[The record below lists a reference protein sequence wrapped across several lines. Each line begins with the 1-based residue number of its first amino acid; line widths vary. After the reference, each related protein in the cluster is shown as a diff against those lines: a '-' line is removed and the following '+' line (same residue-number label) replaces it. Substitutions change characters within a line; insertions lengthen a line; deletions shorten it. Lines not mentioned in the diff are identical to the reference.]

1 MEPACESLVVL
12 IGQDRSGHKYSHLF
26 GVAGCLEG
34 RTDSHLGLAESH
46 IATDESVHRMSTLH
60 IGLDVLSCLKL
71 VGSVLIEEAG
81 LKLVLHE
88 GIRTKG
94 KAFFIAPLGIE
105 LDEIARNVLDALLSA
120 LLHAVPC
127 SGAENAQSWGLSGLV
142 GAVLADFIER
152 VDGNIHLVVVL
163 IDDAD
168 DFFEPFVGGHA
179 EQSAKFADSIIHMDD
194 KVAGFHLL
202 QFLHRQRHLAAAG
215 AVTLEAVFVEA
226 VEDLMIGE
234 AADLQ
239 RVVDESLVDGFL
251 HWSKFNRTLAPFA
264 ILQCHRLARLVH
276 TVEDVA
282 QSFLLPLAVGKN
294 IDMVAF
300 DEIAFDRLAQQVKI
314 LVIQGLGRDVEAQ
327 QGL

>member
-1 MEPACESLVVL
+1 M
-12 IGQDRSGHKYSHLF
+12 
-26 GVAGCLEG
+26 LEG
-34 RTDSHLGLAESH
+34 KHGGRYHYRHLLRVARGLKGSAHGDLGLAEAH
-46 IATDESVHRMSTLH
+46 ISADEAVHGAGTLH
-60 IGLDVLSCLKL
+60 IGLHLLGGSQL
-71 VGSVLIEEAG
+71 VGGIFVEEAG
-81 LKLVLHE
+81 LELVLHE
-88 GIRTKG
+88 GVGAEGEALLVT
-94 KAFFIAPLGIE
+94 ATGIE
-105 LDEIARNVLDALLSA
+105 LDEVTGNILDALLGA
-120 LLHAVPC
+120 LLETVP
-127 SGAENAQSWGLSGLV
+127 GAGAQRGEAGWLSGVLA
-142 GAVLADFIER
+142 AVLADFIER

-239 RVVDESLVDGFL
+239 CVVDESLVEGFL
-251 HWSKFNRTLAPFA
+251 LWSKFNRTLAPFA

-276 TVEDVA
+276 TVKDVA